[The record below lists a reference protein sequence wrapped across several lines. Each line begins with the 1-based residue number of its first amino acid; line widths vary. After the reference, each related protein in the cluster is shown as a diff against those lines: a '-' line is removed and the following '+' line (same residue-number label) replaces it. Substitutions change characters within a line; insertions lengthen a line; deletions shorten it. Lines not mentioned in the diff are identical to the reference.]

1 MYWLSKQPS
10 VRFRERDGLQS
21 TKNRKGGSSHTC
33 KSYKSPNM
41 LASLIETAF
50 PENVIGKDFQKRLL
64 FPWKEIAFQVQAA
77 KISLEFTL
85 RTTFN

>member
-1 MYWLSKQPS
+1 
-10 VRFRERDGLQS
+10 
-21 TKNRKGGSSHTC
+21 
-33 KSYKSPNM
+33 M

-64 FPWKEIAFQVQAA
+64 FLWKEIAFQVQAA
-77 KISLEFTL
+77 KILLEFTL